1 MSNYFESLLEN
12 AQLIQ
17 KDLDELK
24 KKVDALEKS
33 ASSSPFDALEILLR
47 LHRIEKKLELS
58 DE

>member
-1 MSNYFESLLEN
+1 MSNYFESLLET

-33 ASSSPFDALEILLR
+33 ALESPFDALEILLR
-47 LHRIEKKLELS
+47 LHRIEKKLDLQE
-58 DE
+58 